1 MQTNEM
7 SPDRMRRLAEM
18 RPEQGRVLSLYL
30 NLDPSQFGTAPAR
43 STEIQSLLDEA
54 ERRVRDEDGLSQEE
68 RQGLRKDI
76 ERAREYFR
84 GSDFS
89 VKGAHGLV
97 VFACDPAGYWE
108 VVKLPR
114 PVDTRA
120 VVDDSPFVEPLAGMH
135 NGEHWA
141 VVLVSRKTG
150 RILVG
155 SRDELTELPTVT
167 DDVGRRHD
175 QGGWSQARYQRS
187 VDKEAEDHV
196 KHTLDVL
203 FRRFKARPFDRLL
216 LGAPEALASEVE
228 SHMHP
233 YLRERLAGRLEID
246 VENPSPEQVRK
257 AAKPLFDEDDRRRE
271 REALDRLAEGMGS
284 AARSA
289 AGLDD
294 VLGALNEH
302 RVEILLIAP
311 GFEAPGVVCK
321 VCGWAGTDAGSCPA
335 DGGQVERRD
344 DVIERAIEL
353 ALMQSSEVL
362 VVRHHEDEL
371 DEHGSI
377 AAVLRF

>member
-7 SPDRMRRLAEM
+7 SPDRLRRLAEL
-18 RPEQGRVLSLYL
+18 RPKRGRVLSLYL

-43 STEIQSLLDEA
+43 STEIESLLDEA
-54 ERRVRDEDGLSQEE
+54 ERGVRDEDGLSHED

-76 ERAREYFR
+76 ERAREYFK

-89 VKGAHGLV
+89 VKGAHGLAL
-97 VFACDPAGYWE
+97 FACDPAGYWE

-114 PVDTRA
+114 PVHTRA
-120 VVDDSPFVEPLAGMH
+120 VIDDSPFVEPLAGMH
-135 NGEHWA
+135 NGEHWG

-155 SRDELTELPTVT
+155 SRDELVELPAVT

-187 VDKEAEDHV
+187 VDKDAEDHV

-203 FRRFKARPFDRLL
+203 FRRFKLRPFDRLL
-216 LGAPEALASEVE
+216 VGAPEELAPEVE
-228 SHMHP
+228 SLMHP
-233 YLRERLAGRLEID
+233 YLKERLAGRLDID
-246 VENPSPEQVRK
+246 VENPTPEQVRR
-257 AAKPLFDEDDRRRE
+257 AAEPLFDADDRRRE
-271 REALDRLAEGMGS
+271 REALDRLAEGTGS
-284 AARSA
+284 VARSA

-294 VLGALNEH
+294 VLGALNEQ
-302 RVEILLIAP
+302 RVEILLLAN

-321 VCGWAGTDAGSCPA
+321 QCGWAGTDAGSCPA
-335 DGGQVERRD
+335 DGGEVERRD
-344 DVIERAIEL
+344 NVIERAIEL
-353 ALMQSSEVL
+353 ALVQSAEVL
-362 VVRHHEDEL
+362 VVLHHEDEL
-371 DEHGSI
+371 DEHGSV